1 MIDYQFL
8 YAFSKDVLNLAESI
22 IWVGIT
28 NKFGVLLNV
37 EQRQRSPFLTEEE
50 QEEYVSNSITRD
62 KKIRFESK
70 IGKQIYAF
78 GKYKKLN
85 RATIPMIN
93 NGYYM
98 LLIFDSK
105 AADFDEV
112 IMKKIVPLTDKER
125 HDLLSLTM
133 LMECDGVGV
142 NRDNCRTCLHRHSKL
157 YVIVGDNQ
165 DEYNVLHWIL
175 SL

>member
-1 MIDYQFL
+1 MIDYEFL
-8 YAFSKDVLNLAESI
+8 YAFSKDVLNLDESI
-22 IWVGIT
+22 IWIGIT

-37 EQRQRSPFLTEEE
+37 EQRQERALFLTEEE

-85 RATIPMIN
+85 RATIPIIN
-93 NGYYM
+93 DGYYM

-105 AADFDEV
+105 AADLDEV

-125 HDLLSLTM
+125 HIY
-133 LMECDGVGV
+133 
-142 NRDNCRTCLHRHSKL
+142 CR
-157 YVIVGDNQ
+157 
-165 DEYNVLHWIL
+165 
-175 SL
+175 

>member
-1 MIDYQFL
+1 MIDYEFL
-8 YAFSKDVLNLAESI
+8 YGFSKDVLNLAESI

-78 GKYKKLN
+78 GKYKKLS
-85 RATIPMIN
+85 RATIPIIN
-93 NGYYM
+93 DGYYL
-98 LLIFDSK
+98 LLIFDTR
-105 AADFDEV
+105 ATEFDDV
-112 IMKKIVPLTDKER
+112 IMKKVVPLIEKER
-125 HDLLSLTM
+125 
-133 LMECDGVGV
+133 
-142 NRDNCRTCLHRHSKL
+142 RRFI
-157 YVIVGDNQ
+157 VID
-165 DEYNVLHWIL
+165 
-175 SL
+175 

>member
-1 MIDYQFL
+1 MIDYEFL
-8 YAFSKDVLNLAESI
+8 YAFSKDVLNLDESI
-22 IWVGIT
+22 IWIGIT

-37 EQRQRSPFLTEEE
+37 EQRQERALFLTEEE

-85 RATIPMIN
+85 RATIPIIN
-93 NGYYM
+93 DGYYM

-105 AADFDEV
+105 AADLDEV

-125 HDLLSLTM
+125 HIYCS
-133 LMECDGVGV
+133 
-142 NRDNCRTCLHRHSKL
+142 
-157 YVIVGDNQ
+157 
-165 DEYNVLHWIL
+165 
-175 SL
+175 

>member
-1 MIDYQFL
+1 MIDYEFL

-78 GKYKKLN
+78 GKYKKLS
-85 RATIPMIN
+85 RATIPIIN
-93 NGYYM
+93 DGYYL
-98 LLIFDSK
+98 LLIFD
-105 AADFDEV
+105 AEATEFDDV
-112 IMKKIVPLTDKER
+112 IMKKVVPLIEKER
-125 HDLLSLTM
+125 
-133 LMECDGVGV
+133 
-142 NRDNCRTCLHRHSKL
+142 CRFI
-157 YVIVGDNQ
+157 VIDDAGGG
-165 DEYNVLHWIL
+165 
-175 SL
+175 

>member
-1 MIDYQFL
+1 MIDYEFL

-78 GKYKKLN
+78 GKYKKLS
-85 RATIPMIN
+85 RATIPIIN
-93 NGYYM
+93 DGYYL
-98 LLIFDSK
+98 LLIFDTR
-105 AADFDEV
+105 ATEFDDV
-112 IMKKIVPLTDKER
+112 IMKKVVPLIEKER
-125 HDLLSLTM
+125 
-133 LMECDGVGV
+133 
-142 NRDNCRTCLHRHSKL
+142 RRFI
-157 YVIVGDNQ
+157 VI
-165 DEYNVLHWIL
+165 DEAGGG
-175 SL
+175 

>member
-1 MIDYQFL
+1 MIDYEFL
-8 YAFSKDVLNLAESI
+8 YAFSKDVVHLDESI
-22 IWVGIT
+22 TWIGIT

-37 EQRQRSPFLTEEE
+37 EQRQERALFLTEEE

-78 GKYKKLN
+78 GRYKKLS
-85 RATIPMIN
+85 RATIPIIN
-93 NGYYM
+93 DGYYM

-105 AADFDEV
+105 AVDFDEV

-125 HDLLSLTM
+125 HRFIVVDDA
-133 LMECDGVGV
+133 DGPVMV
-142 NRDNCRTCLHRHSKL
+142 RIIPN
-157 YVIVGDNQ
+157 
-165 DEYNVLHWIL
+165 
-175 SL
+175 

>member
-1 MIDYQFL
+1 MIDYEFL

-78 GKYKKLN
+78 GKYKRLS
-85 RATIPMIN
+85 RATIPIIN
-93 NGYYM
+93 DGYYL
-98 LLIFDSK
+98 LLIFDTR
-105 AADFDEV
+105 ATEFDDV
-112 IMKKIVPLTDKER
+112 IMKKVVPLIEKER
-125 HDLLSLTM
+125 
-133 LMECDGVGV
+133 
-142 NRDNCRTCLHRHSKL
+142 RRII
-157 YVIVGDNQ
+157 VI
-165 DEYNVLHWIL
+165 DEAGGG
-175 SL
+175 

>member
-1 MIDYQFL
+1 MIDYEFL
-8 YAFSKDVLNLAESI
+8 YAFSKNVLHLDESL
-22 IWVGIT
+22 IWIGIT

-37 EQRQRSPFLTEEE
+37 EQRQERALFLTEEE

-78 GKYKKLN
+78 GRYKKLS
-85 RATIPMIN
+85 RATIPIIN
-93 NGYYM
+93 DGYYM

-105 AADFDEV
+105 EADFDEV

-125 HDLLSLTM
+125 HRFIVVDDA
-133 LMECDGVGV
+133 DGPVMG
-142 NRDNCRTCLHRHSKL
+142 L
-157 YVIVGDNQ
+157 
-165 DEYNVLHWIL
+165 
-175 SL
+175 

>member
-1 MIDYQFL
+1 MIDYEFL

-78 GKYKKLN
+78 GKYKKLS
-85 RATIPMIN
+85 RATIPIIN
-93 NGYYM
+93 DGYYL
-98 LLIFDSK
+98 LLIFDTR
-105 AADFDEV
+105 ATEFDDV
-112 IMKKIVPLTDKER
+112 IMKKVVPLIEKER
-125 HDLLSLTM
+125 
-133 LMECDGVGV
+133 
-142 NRDNCRTCLHRHSKL
+142 RRII
-157 YVIVGDNQ
+157 VI
-165 DEYNVLHWIL
+165 DEAGGG
-175 SL
+175 

>member
-1 MIDYQFL
+1 MIDYEFL

-37 EQRQRSPFLTEEE
+37 EQRERSPFLTEEE

-78 GKYKKLN
+78 GKYKKLS
-85 RATIPMIN
+85 RATIPIIN
-93 NGYYM
+93 DGYYL
-98 LLIFDSK
+98 LLIFD
-105 AADFDEV
+105 AEATEFDDV
-112 IMKKIVPLTDKER
+112 IMKKVVPLTEKER
-125 HDLLSLTM
+125 H
-133 LMECDGVGV
+133 
-142 NRDNCRTCLHRHSKL
+142 RFI
-157 YVIVGDNQ
+157 VIDDAGGG
-165 DEYNVLHWIL
+165 
-175 SL
+175 

>member
-1 MIDYQFL
+1 MIDYEFL

-28 NKFGVLLNV
+28 NKFGILLNV

-78 GKYKKLN
+78 GKYKKLS
-85 RATIPMIN
+85 RATIPIIN
-93 NGYYM
+93 DGYYL
-98 LLIFDSK
+98 LLIFDTR
-105 AADFDEV
+105 ATEFDDV
-112 IMKKIVPLTDKER
+112 IMKKVVPLIEKER
-125 HDLLSLTM
+125 
-133 LMECDGVGV
+133 
-142 NRDNCRTCLHRHSKL
+142 RRFI
-157 YVIVGDNQ
+157 VI
-165 DEYNVLHWIL
+165 DEAGGG
-175 SL
+175 